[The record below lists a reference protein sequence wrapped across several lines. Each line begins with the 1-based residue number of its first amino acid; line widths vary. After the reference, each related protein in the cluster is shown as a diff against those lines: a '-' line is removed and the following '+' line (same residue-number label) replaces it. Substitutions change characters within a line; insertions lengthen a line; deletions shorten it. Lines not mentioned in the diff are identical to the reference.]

1 MKMVFEVGDVVR
13 LVSSRPRSW
22 SSNGRMD
29 KFLDTIQVIRSLNGS
44 FVSFVN
50 PATQGF
56 AFNTSEIARFENDHL
71 GNDQISFLQQMHE
84 RFPEGQKFYSAM
96 SGKKFTSKG
105 LLYGKNEGA
114 WFNVLD
120 KGENY
125 IFYKGKTAEL
135 REAKPARPTLTFNGN
150 PVTYNKDTEQLSIGC
165 KNIDPDDLDVL
176 YSICK
181 DYNITSL
188 QVDGSSSRTVTPS
201 DLKTWIDFINNQY

>member
-13 LVSSRPRSW
+13 LVGSRPHTW
-22 SSNGRMD
+22 SSDGRMD
-29 KFLDTIQVIRSLNGS
+29 KFLDSIQVIRAISGNY
-44 FVSFVN
+44 VSFVN

-56 AFNTSEIARFENDHL
+56 AFNTSNIAKFENDHL
-71 GNDQISFLQQMHE
+71 GDGQMSFLQSMHE

-135 REAKPARPTLTFNGN
+135 REAKLARPTLTFNGN
-150 PVTYNKDTEQLSIGC
+150 NVTYNKDNGMLSIGC
-165 KNIDPDDLDVL
+165 KTIDSDDI
-176 YSICK
+176 SILK
-181 DYNITSL
+181 DICSQYNITSIT
-188 QVDGSSSRTVTPS
+188 VDGSRTVTPS